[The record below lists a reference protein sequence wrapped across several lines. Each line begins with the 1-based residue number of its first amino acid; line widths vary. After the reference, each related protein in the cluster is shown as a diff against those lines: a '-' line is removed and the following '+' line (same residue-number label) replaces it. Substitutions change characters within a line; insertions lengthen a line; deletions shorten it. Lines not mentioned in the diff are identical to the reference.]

1 MPIIPKVAAIV
12 LAAGFSSRMGE
23 FKPLLPLAGA
33 SLIGRVAVALHQA
46 GVEDVIVVTGH
57 RAAEMTPELTR
68 YRLRHT
74 VNEGYADGMY
84 SSVQAG
90 VRALAADAA
99 AFFLWPVDVP
109 LVRSHSLRLLLR
121 DFRQHGAAVTYPM
134 FRGERGHP
142 PLIAASLIPMI
153 REQERP
159 EGLRGLLA
167 EQEMAARDVEL
178 IDEGVVADMDTPD
191 DYAKL
196 KQWADSR
203 GIPTPAECEE
213 ILARWQ
219 PPAAVVRH
227 SRLVANVAAD
237 IAAALNRKGMALN
250 PSWVKAAGLLHD
262 MAKAKTRR
270 HHARIGARMLCSL
283 GFPAVAGSVAMH
295 MDFDYAHGERL
306 NETAVVYLAD
316 KLVQCDR
323 LVPIDERFAPAWLKY
338 PPGHELYPMIFHR
351 FIVAKTILSAV
362 EEIIGVPI
370 TTILSETMVNG
381 RDTSCRDIQQG
392 KF

>member
-1 MPIIPKVAAIV
+1 
-12 LAAGFSSRMGE
+12 MGE
-23 FKPLLPLAGA
+23 FKPLLPLAGD
-33 SLIGRVAVALHQA
+33 SVIGRVAVALHQA

-57 RAAEMTPELTR
+57 RAAELMPELTR
-68 YRLRHT
+68 YRLRQA
-74 VNEGYADGMY
+74 VNEGYEAGMY

-121 DFRQHGAAVTYPM
+121 DFHQHGAAVTYPT

-142 PLIAASLIPMI
+142 PLIAASLISMI
-153 REQERP
+153 RTQERP

-167 EQEMAARDVEL
+167 EQETAARDVAV

-191 DYAKL
+191 DYVKL
-196 KQWADSR
+196 KEWSDNP
-203 GIPTPAECEE
+203 GIPTSAECEE

-219 PPAAVVRH
+219 PPAEVVRH
-227 SRLVANVAAD
+227 SRLVAKVAVT
-237 IAAALNRKGMALN
+237 IAVALNRAGMALN

-270 HHARIGARMLCSL
+270 NHARIGARMLCSL

-295 MDFDYAHGERL
+295 MDFDYEPGERL
-306 NETAVVYLAD
+306 NETAIMYLAD
-316 KLVQCDR
+316 KLVQRDR
-323 LVPIDERFAPAWLKY
+323 LVPIDERFAPAWMKY
-338 PPGHELYPMIFHR
+338 PPGHELYPLIFRR
-351 FIVAKTILSAV
+351 FIVAKTILSGV
-362 EEIIGVPI
+362 EEIISAPI

>member
-1 MPIIPKVAAIV
+1 MPVIPKVSAIV
-12 LAAGFSSRMGE
+12 LAAGFSSRMGQ
-23 FKPLLPLAGA
+23 FKPLLPLAGI
-33 SLIGRVAVALHQA
+33 SVIGRVAVALHQA

-57 RAAEMTPELTR
+57 RTAELLSELTR

-74 VNEGYADGMY
+74 VNEGYAAGMY

-90 VRALAADAA
+90 VRTLAADVA

-121 DFRQHGAAVTYPM
+121 NYRQYGAAVTYPM

-142 PLIAASLIPMI
+142 PLIAANLIPMI
-153 REQERP
+153 QAQERL

-167 EQEMAARDVEL
+167 EQETAARDVAL

-196 KQWADSR
+196 KEWSDNR

-227 SRLVANVAAD
+227 SRLVANVAAE
-237 IAAALNRKGMALN
+237 IAAALNRAGMALN
-250 PSWVKAAGLLHD
+250 PAWARAAGLLHD
-262 MAKAKTRR
+262 MAKAKSRR
-270 HHARIGARMLCSL
+270 NHARIGARILCSL
-283 GFPAVAGSVAMH
+283 GFPTVAGSVAMH
-295 MDFDYAHGERL
+295 MDFDYKSGERL

-316 KLVQCDR
+316 KLVQRDR
-323 LVPIDERFAPAWLKY
+323 LVPIDERFAPAWMKY
-338 PPGHELYPMIFHR
+338 PPGHELHPLIFHR
-351 FIVAKTILSAV
+351 FFVAKTILSGV
-362 EEIIGVPI
+362 EERIGAPI
-370 TTILSETMVNG
+370 TTILSEMTANG
-381 RDTSCRDIQQG
+381 RDTSCRDIQ
-392 KF
+392 

>member
-1 MPIIPKVAAIV
+1 MPVEAQVSAIV
-12 LAAGFSSRMGE
+12 LAAGCSSRMGA
-23 FKPLLPLAGA
+23 FKPLLPLAGV
-33 SLIGRVAVALHQA
+33 SVVGRVAVALHQA
-46 GVEDVIVVTGH
+46 GIEDVIVVTGH
-57 RAAEMTPELTR
+57 RAAELMPELVR
-68 YRLRHT
+68 YRLRHI
-74 VNEGYADGMY
+74 VNEGYAAGMY

-90 VRALAADAA
+90 VRVLAADAA

-121 DFRQHGAAVTYPM
+121 DFRQHGAAVTYPT

-153 REQERP
+153 QAQERP

-167 EQEMAARDVEL
+167 EQEMAARDVAL

-196 KQWADSR
+196 KEWSDNP

-219 PPAAVVRH
+219 PPAEVVRH
-227 SRLVANVAAD
+227 SRLVAKVAVT
-237 IAAALNRKGMALN
+237 ITAALNRAGMALN
-250 PSWVKAAGLLHD
+250 PAWVRAAWLLHD
-262 MAKAKTRR
+262 MAKAKIRLN
-270 HHARIGARMLCSL
+270 HARIGARMLCSL
-283 GFPAVAGSVAMH
+283 GFPVVAGSVAMH
-295 MDFDYAHGERL
+295 MDFDYESGEPL
-306 NETAVVYLAD
+306 TETAVVYLAD

-323 LVPIDERFAPAWLKY
+323 LVPIDERFAPAWMKY
-338 PPGHELYPMIFHR
+338 PPGHELHPMIFHR
-351 FIVAKTILSAV
+351 FIIAKTILSGV
-362 EEIIGVPI
+362 EEIIGAPI

-381 RDTSCRDIQQG
+381 RAPS
-392 KF
+392 